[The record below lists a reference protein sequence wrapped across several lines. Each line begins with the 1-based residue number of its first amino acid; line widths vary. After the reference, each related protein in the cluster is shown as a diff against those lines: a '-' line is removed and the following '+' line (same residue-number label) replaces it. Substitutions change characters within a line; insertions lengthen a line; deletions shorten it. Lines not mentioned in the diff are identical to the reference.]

1 MTAYES
7 ADLSNQVDVKV
18 RRMNFD
24 FERTEIKRYWFKDNP
39 VLTHFFN
46 ALSSVFPEGERFFID
61 TVRHYEKQI
70 KDPVLRKQIK
80 GFIGQEAHHGKE
92 HETFNEYIESQGYP
106 MSGISRYIKEGFK
119 QAKGRLPPHRQLA
132 ITIALEHFTAILANY
147 TLEHPELF
155 DAGDNVFQ
163 ELIAWHAIEE
173 TEHKAVAYDVYQ
185 AVSGNYYARIFT
197 MLSVTFGFFA
207 NIIAIQCSFLWRDY
221 KKGRRFTWGHFKEA
235 MHFFWNKN
243 GPFRSIWPEY
253 KDYFRRDF
261 HPWDHDN
268 RAVVADW
275 KEKIDQY
282 VLA

>member
-1 MTAYES
+1 MNALAQSIEVKPR
-7 ADLSNQVDVKV
+7 QVDFG
-18 RRMNFD
+18 FD
-24 FERTEIKRYWFKDNP
+24 ENLDTYFFDNDAFKTS
-39 VLTHFFN
+39 LIA
-46 ALSSVFPEGERFFID
+46 ALSSVFPEGERFFIRS
-61 TVRHYEKQI
+61 VRNYQDQI
-70 KDPVLRKQIK
+70 KDPVLRQQIR
-80 GFIGQEAHHGKE
+80 GFIGQEAHHGKQ
-92 HETFNEYIESQGYP
+92 HEEINELFEKLGYEVKLFDR
-106 MSGISRYIKEGFK
+106 MTKRDM
-119 QAKGRLPPHRQLA
+119 QTLGRILPKAHQLA
-132 ITIALEHFTAILANY
+132 VTTGLEHFTAILANY

-221 KKGRRFTWGHFKEA
+221 KKGRRFTWGHFKDA